1 MSCMNEHKLII
12 ALIVFLPIIT
22 KAQLLPI
29 INFDKSE
36 IDYGIVPLGSDGV
49 RYFKFKNIG
58 KSALIIKNAV
68 PSCGCTVPRWSTDPI
83 KPNQTSYIE
92 VKYDTNRAGAFLK
105 TITVETNDI
114 TSPHKL
120 YIRGVVGDKNI
131 SAGH

>member
-1 MSCMNEHKLII
+1 MNESKLII
-12 ALIVFLPIIT
+12 AFLIFLPIVL
-22 KAQLLPI
+22 KAQLVPTI
-29 INFDKSE
+29 YFDKNE
-36 IDYGIVPLGSDGV
+36 IDYGVIPLGSDGV

-92 VKYDTNRAGAFLK
+92 VKYDTHRTGAFLK

-114 TSPHKL
+114 SSPHKL
-120 YIRGVVGDKNI
+120 YIRGIVSDKNV
-131 SAGH
+131 SAGN

>member
-1 MSCMNEHKLII
+1 MRCMNKLRLII
-12 ALIVFLPIIT
+12 AVILFLPIIT
-22 KAQLLPI
+22 KAQLLPTI
-29 INFDKSE
+29 FFEKSE
-36 IDYGIVPLGSDGV
+36 IDYGIVPVGSDGV
-49 RYFKFKNIG
+49 RYFKLKNIG

-92 VKYDTNRAGAFLK
+92 VKYDTNRPGAFLK

-114 TSPHKL
+114 ASPHKL

-131 SAGH
+131 TAGH